1 MLRELEKIRP
11 GPENATGASQE
22 EPSKSWVQLEA
33 RNELDQARSGPEDG
47 TGGPSEGLS
56 LSVLEQPE
64 QQIRSIPEDGAG
76 GDAAVPE
83 HQSRPEDDDAAVP
96 FVRMETQEVAAG
108 PSGGPLASL
117 QIEAARHIH
126 SGPYQDGARPSNPF
140 PSLQP
145 QDREILQQLEQ
156 IRLNGDVDE
165 QSSPEWTRQP
175 ADIFQERHI
184 AMDHSSSG
192 SPRKIPFHLLQE
204 ITDCFS
210 DERKLGSGGFG
221 KVYMGVHNDGEKIA
235 VKMLHYMLGFE
246 EEQFLKEFN
255 NLARLQHPN
264 IVRLVGYCYDVQK
277 NIVEY
282 EGRLVFAERIY
293 RALCFEYMHHG
304 SLDKYVS
311 DEYPGLDWNT
321 RYTLI
326 KGICKGLEYL
336 HEELKPPMY
345 HLDLKPANILLG
357 KNMLPKIA
365 DFGLSRFFGEEQTH
379 ITKSSIGT
387 RGYLPPEYI
396 ERNIVSRKFDIFSLG
411 VIIIKIMTGPTG
423 YRESAEMSP
432 QEFIDFAHKNWR
444 TRLQAT
450 PMHLFESYSKQ
461 VKRCME
467 IALSC
472 VEVNRHKRP
481 SIREIVKQLNETE
494 IMIHKQLNEKE
505 IMIYRTRLRD
515 LSSYD
520 QGSSMDQESET
531 IGLCREASCNSRG
544 VIRQGMS
551 TTKVGCVGNYELGR
565 TIGKG
570 TFAKFKFARNIHT
583 GEFVAI
589 KILDKEKVLKH
600 KMVEQI
606 KRGILA
612 MKLIEHPNVVRIYEV
627 MGSKTKIYIVLE
639 CVPYGDLLDTI
650 VNSGRMR
657 ECEARRYFQQLIN
670 AVDYCHSRDV
680 YHLNLK
686 PEKLLLDSRGNLKVS
701 EFGLGA
707 LSQQIKTDGVL
718 HTTYGTPNYVA
729 PEVLEDGG
737 YDSGTADVWSC
748 GVILFVLLAGYLPF
762 EDSNLTRLYKKRIT
776 IPEILE
782 DEWFK
787 EGYRRQ
793 EFDKKFDITLLDD
806 VDAVFQDSE
815 EHLVTEKKDE
825 PVSLNAFDLISSS
838 KGFNLENLLDS
849 EQGFKREERFTS
861 TCPPREIIHRIEE
874 AATTLG
880 FSVQKKNYK
889 LRLEKIEAGRKG
901 NLHVAAE
908 ILQIAPSFHVIEVRK
923 GEGDTLEFHKFYKDL
938 SKTLKDIVWKFD
950 DL

>member
-612 MKLIEHPNVVRIYEV
+612 MKLIEHPNVVRIYE
-627 MGSKTKIYIVLE
+627 
-639 CVPYGDLLDTI
+639 
-650 VNSGRMR
+650 
-657 ECEARRYFQQLIN
+657 
-670 AVDYCHSRDV
+670 
-680 YHLNLK
+680 